1 MQDSFEQRIDDR
13 LINIERDVSFIK
25 GMIEGKSEAKVEA
38 QAKHS
43 RILSITAIVISTVSV
58 ILRALI

>member
-1 MQDSFEQRIDDR
+1 MQESFEQRIDDR

-43 RILSITAIVISTVSV
+43 RILSISAIVVATISV
-58 ILRALI
+58 ILRVVI